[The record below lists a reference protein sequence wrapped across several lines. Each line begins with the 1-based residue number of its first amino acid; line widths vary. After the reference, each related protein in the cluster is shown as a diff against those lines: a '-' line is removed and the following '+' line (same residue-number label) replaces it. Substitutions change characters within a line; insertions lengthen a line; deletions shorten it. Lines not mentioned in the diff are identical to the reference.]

1 MRQHPIPQ
9 NILDV
14 EFKLFSKFTLKEFAY
29 LAIGLGFGG
38 LMIYLTVGKTIP
50 ALVGIPLCILSSG
63 AGIFLGL
70 VPINDQDADVFI
82 KNYVNAI
89 TAPTQRVWLNKE
101 MQQERNKPELKPSAD
116 GKLVQ
121 KSFKDQVSNIIGGNL
136 LQTTPVVEKEP
147 EEIPIAQPVPT
158 VPDKIIISE
167 ENRANYEF
175 TIQNLDKLPGNIN
188 VWLYTGAASAV
199 PNVIT
204 YMKDEDNKILYA
216 NRTGVS
222 GYFLTNKV
230 WPKGIYFLEF
240 IHSQYKFPKLQI
252 IITDENHKL
261 PLKIKTI

>member
-38 LMIYLTVGKTIP
+38 LMIYLTVGKNIP

-63 AGIFLGL
+63 AGIFLAL

-101 MQQERNKPELKPSAD
+101 MQEERNKPELKPSAD
-116 GKLVQ
+116 GTLVQ
-121 KSFKDQVSNIIGGNL
+121 KSFKDKVGTIIGGNL
-136 LQTTPVVEKEP
+136 LQKTPTAKEEP
-147 EEIPIAQPVPT
+147 EKVPEVQPIPT
-158 VPDKIIISE
+158 VQDKIIISE

-175 TIQNLDKLPGNIN
+175 TIQNIDKLPGNIN
-188 VWLYTGAASAV
+188 IWLYTGEASAV

-204 YMKDEDNKILYA
+204 YMKDENNKILYA

-222 GYFLTNKV
+222 GYFLTNKI
-230 WPKGIYFLEF
+230 WSKGIYFIEF

-252 IITDENHKL
+252 IITDESHKL